1 MYDLDSP
8 KDVVEIKN
16 TFDKEEWGHTSIDI
30 SQYFL
35 KVKNIYIY
43 ILKLYSWVMLKKL
56 MMITYGN
63 ILIEVCKKN
72 SYSILVQE
80 WADWP

>member
-43 ILKLYSWVMLKKL
+43 IF
-56 MMITYGN
+56 
-63 ILIEVCKKN
+63 
-72 SYSILVQE
+72 
-80 WADWP
+80 